1 MVVTYPLICGMDCAG
16 GGVDGWEM
24 SWNFMDPA
32 SRENIDRAW
41 RRESE
46 EMFALASDP
55 AVWDAP
61 TGAGH
66 WRVRDVIGHLVDTTE
81 AYFRSFAAARG
92 EDTVPDAL
100 GLVDMAKHV
109 DEGALALRDV
119 PQHELVARLRAAR
132 ERMLGIAADLTDD
145 EWAGLMVPHKYM
157 GPLPAAFYPI
167 FQVVDYTVHSWDI
180 REGTGRNHG
189 IAGDAADLLVPL
201 CFVLWQNTCNVG
213 AAAPYTLGIRI
224 TSGANAGDTR
234 AELSEQGLTF
244 TPGELGGVAD
254 TIEFDPASFV
264 LTAYGRTNA
273 GTYRGDR
280 VALNRFCNLF
290 FRI

>member
-1 MVVTYPLICGMDCAG
+1 MDCHG
-16 GGVDGWEM
+16 GRNHGVSM

-32 SRENIDRAW
+32 SRENIDRVW

-46 EMFALASDP
+46 AMFALASDP
-55 AVWDAP
+55 AAWEAP

-66 WRVRDVIGHLVDTTE
+66 WQVRDVVGHLVDTTE
-81 AYFRSFAAARG
+81 AYFRSFDAARG
-92 EDTVPDAL
+92 DGTVPDAL

-119 PQHELVARLRAAR
+119 PQDELVGRLRAAR
-132 ERMLGIAADLTDD
+132 ERMLGIAAELTEQ

-180 REGTGRNHG
+180 REGTGRSHG

-201 CFVLWQNTCNVG
+201 CFVLWQNTCDVAG
-213 AAAPYTLGIRI
+213 SAPYTLGIRI

-234 AELSEQGLTF
+234 AEVSEQGMTLA
-244 TPGELGGVAD
+244 PGDVGGLAD

-280 VALNRFCNLF
+280 ASLDRFCNLF